1 MIANFKNLLNIIPR
15 IIKKKSIFVLLLSV
29 LSTLLDIILLL
40 CVIPLIKFL
49 QNPANEEVIFEE
61 TISAISPRLS
71 NSYESFGIIE
81 FAFFMIT
88 IAILASC
95 IKLFFFR
102 NSAYLSAQ
110 ASNDLIKSFF
120 TSRLNSREIIIE
132 KDTKSNFFSM
142 LHKIDII
149 SNTYFVLLSASASLI
164 LILFTTAMLF
174 FLDPSITLLVVL
186 ITVTLYLLMY
196 FLTKKSINNASSL
209 ININSDLRSK
219 AILNSLSSIREAIL
233 YDKVDYFMT
242 EVAKKDKL
250 FRYSRARIQFFGQL
264 PRAIFESITII
275 IVLSISLTL
284 TKSSGYNNMELL
296 PILGAFL
303 LAFQRML
310 PQFQTIYG
318 AYNEF
323 IGAAEIITS
332 FYDSYN
338 DHNKIDIG
346 QESIFSISK
355 KPIKNFSEFKKITL
369 SNISFKYKDS
379 QVNTLDNL
387 NLVINKNSKIAIIG
401 PSGVG
406 KSTLVDLILGF
417 HQANHGSIF
426 VDDEEVDERNIDA
439 YRSLFSYVPQRI
451 GILNKSIFQN
461 ITLSENKKSYED
473 DVIDALK
480 ISKLFQEDKEINLDE
495 EIGEGGE
502 SISGGQAQR
511 LAIARMLFFSRKI
524 IIFDESTSS
533 LDKKT
538 ESEILENISSIK
550 DVTFIHITHKL
561 NKKYYDKI
569 FEISSSGI
577 SEINDKFI

>member
-1 MIANFKNLLNIIPR
+1 
-15 IIKKKSIFVLLLSV
+15 
-29 LSTLLDIILLL
+29 
-40 CVIPLIKFL
+40 
-49 QNPANEEVIFEE
+49 
-61 TISAISPRLS
+61 
-71 NSYESFGIIE
+71 
-81 FAFFMIT
+81 
-88 IAILASC
+88 
-95 IKLFFFR
+95 LFYR

-110 ASNDLIKSFF
+110 ASNDIIKSFF
-120 TSRLNSREIIIE
+120 TSRLNSRDIIVE

-164 LILFTTAMLF
+164 LIFFTTAMLF
-174 FLDPSITLLVVL
+174 FLDPSITIIVVL

-196 FLTKKSINNASSL
+196 ILTKRSINNASNL

-219 AILNSLSSIREAIL
+219 AILNSLSSIREAVL
-233 YDKVDYFMT
+233 YNKVDYFMT
-242 EVAKKDKL
+242 EVSKKDKL
-250 FRYSRARIQFFGQL
+250 FRYSRAKIQFFGQL

-275 IVLSISLTL
+275 IVLFISLTL
-284 TKSSGYNNMELL
+284 TKTSSYSNIELL

-323 IGAAEIITS
+323 IGATEIITS
-332 FYDSYN
+332 FHDSQ
-338 DHNKIDIG
+338 NKIGRDKKSLIAVP
-346 QESIFSISK
+346 K
-355 KPIKNFSEFKKITL
+355 KPIKNFAEFKEITL
-369 SNISFKYKDS
+369 SNISFRYKDS
-379 QVNTLDNL
+379 QINTLDNL
-387 NLVINKNSKIAIIG
+387 NLIIKKNSKIAIIG

-417 HQANHGSIF
+417 HQANNGAIF
-426 VDDEEVDERNIDA
+426 VDNEEINESNIDA
-439 YRSLFSYVPQRI
+439 YRNLFSYVPQRI

-461 ITLSENKKSYED
+461 ITLSEDNNSYKN
-473 DVIDALK
+473 DVLDALK
-480 ISKLFQEDKEINLDE
+480 ISKLFQEDKEINLYE

-511 LAIARMLFFSRKI
+511 LAIARMHFFSRKI

-538 ESEILENISSIK
+538 EKEILENITSIK
-550 DVTFIHITHKL
+550 DTTFIHITHKL

-569 FEISSSGI
+569 FEISSSGLI
-577 SEINDKFI
+577 EMND